1 MGLKS
6 ISGKYI
12 KFIIYLVVI
21 VLINVAG
28 LTLFFRADLTANRLY
43 SISDVSREVVSTL
56 SEPLTIKVF
65 FTKDLPAPY
74 NNTERYLHDLLEEYG
89 VYANRF
95 FNYRF
100 YDVSPDEGDINREAK
115 GNRELARSYGINPVQ
130 IQVVDKDQIKFQKA
144 YMGLVLIHGD
154 IIERIPT
161 ITTTDGLEYS
171 LTTSIQKLN
180 NKVSALLALHGK
192 ISVKLFLSS
201 SLETVAPF
209 MQLKSLPELPQKL
222 KGIVEELNQKN
233 YGKLEFQY
241 LDPTKDP
248 SLDLVAEKHNLLSL
262 KWPAL
267 SEGKIPPGKGTIGLV
282 MAYGAKEVELPLVH
296 VFRLPIIG
304 TRYEMVSL
312 DDLKEMINDNMES
325 LIDINEHL
333 GYLADHGTFD
343 MAASPYGRM
352 AGRQESDVSNF
363 VSLASQTYT
372 LKPVTLGQGPI
383 PDSLNCLVIARPT
396 ETFTDYELYQIDQY
410 LMRGKNLAIFLDAFK
425 EEMPSGNAAYGQGPR
440 YVPLS
445 TGLEKLLDYYGISI
459 EKSYVM
465 DENCFKQQLPAR
477 LGGGERPIYFA
488 PEIKNQEINHGIPA
502 MKNIKGLITFKIS
515 PLELNRDRIAK
526 NGLKAYKLFSSSDKS
541 WEMSGRINFNPMF
554 MQPPPASEPRK
565 SMPLAYMIEGEFPS
579 YFAGKPIPEKKPE
592 KKEESKD
599 KTDSK
604 SQDDAKEKAVQKK
617 ADVDLSKIQGE
628 GEFVSKGKPGKIFL
642 VASSSMIEDSI
653 VDEKGKTPNAA
664 FILNVIDSLNN
675 RGEVAAMR
683 SKEQRFNPL
692 VETDAGIKT
701 FVKSFNIAGLPV
713 IVVFFG
719 LLVWSHRRSRK
730 RRIQMM
736 FQKQG

>member
-1 MGLKS
+1 MDLKN

-12 KFIIYLVVI
+12 KFIIYLIVI

-28 LTLFFRADLTANRLY
+28 LTLFFRADLTANKLY

-56 SEPLTIKVF
+56 SEPLTVKVF
-65 FTKDLPAPY
+65 FTEDLPAPY

-115 GNRELARSYGINPVQ
+115 ENRELARSYGISPVQ
-130 IQVVDKDQIKFQKA
+130 IQVVDNDEIKFQKA

-154 IIERIPT
+154 IVERIPT
-161 ITTTDGLEYS
+161 ITTTEGLEYN

-180 NKVSALLALHGK
+180 NKVSALLALKGK
-192 ISVKLFLSS
+192 ISVKLYLSS
-201 SLETVAPF
+201 SLEMVASF
-209 MQLKSLPELPQKL
+209 IQLKNLSELPQKL

-248 SLDLVAEKHNLLSL
+248 NLEHVAEKYNLLNL
-262 KWPAL
+262 KWPKL

-282 MAYGAKEVELPLVH
+282 MAYADKEVVLPVVH
-296 VFRLPIIG
+296 VVRLPIIG
-304 TRYEMVSL
+304 TRYEMVGL
-312 DDLKEMINDNMES
+312 DDLKEMINENMES
-325 LIDINEHL
+325 LIDINTHL
-333 GYLADHGTFD
+333 GYLADHGTYD
-343 MAASPYGRM
+343 LASSPYGPM
-352 AGRQESDVSNF
+352 GGRQQGDVSNF
-363 VSLASQTYT
+363 VSLASRTYM
-372 LKPVTLGQGPI
+372 LKPVSLDEGPI
-383 PDSLNCLVIARPT
+383 PDSLHCLVIARPT
-396 ETFTDYELYQIDQY
+396 ENFTEYELYQIDQY

-425 EEMPSGNAAYGQGPR
+425 EEAPSGQAAYGQGPK

-445 TGLEKLLDYYGISI
+445 TGLEKLLDHYGISI
-459 EKSYVM
+459 DKSYVL
-465 DENCFKQQLPAR
+465 DENCFKQKLPAR

-488 PEIKNQEINHGIPA
+488 PEIKNQDINHDVEA
-502 MKNIKGLITFKIS
+502 MKNIKGLIAFRIS
-515 PLELNRDRIAK
+515 PLELDSDRIVQ
-526 NGLKAYKLFSSSDKS
+526 NGLKAYTLFSSSDKS
-541 WEMSGRINFNPMF
+541 WKMSGTIHFNPMF
-554 MQPPPASEPRK
+554 MHPPAAAEPRK
-565 SMPLAYMIEGEFPS
+565 SMPLACLIEGEFPS
-579 YFAGKPIPEKKPE
+579 YFAGKPIPEKKPA

-599 KTDSK
+599 KSDSK
-604 SQDDAKEKAVQKK
+604 SKNDRAEKEAQNK

-628 GEFVSKGKPGKIFL
+628 GEFISKGKPGKIFIM
-642 VASSSMIEDSI
+642 ASSAMIEDSI
-653 VDEKGKTPNAA
+653 MDEMGKTPNSV
-664 FILNVIDSLNN
+664 FILNVLDSLNN
-675 RGEVAAMR
+675 RGKVAAMR

-692 VETDAGIKT
+692 VETNAGIKT

-713 IVVFFG
+713 VVVIFG
-719 LLVWSHRRSRK
+719 LLIWSHRQSRK